1 MQNDTDK
8 CRLVS
13 EEKGITFD
21 LVKVETS
28 NAYVL
33 VKDESNDE
41 AANANASDEEKGGNT
56 EARLLREK
64 NTFFL
69 ECLESKVNLESEIQL
84 ILREYVYPTVKEGI
98 SVNEL
103 SSKLMHSKKQI
114 QDTLDKTNAFK
125 FQSAETNSEG
135 CSYGI
140 LSEET
145 EREVWFVI
153 QGVLAEWSGG
163 ADYAGKGVDLSQMV
177 KEVLNRDDDEDH
189 SYGTLLE
196 ESVVRHCLEKC
207 SVEVIDGCAKL
218 SVDYIARILAHYI
231 FNLQT
236 APWEQKKFIE
246 TWHNLMPG
254 VGGMYEPKLDVLQG
268 ISVTVSEVSPMET
281 NESAQVLVDEKEPV
295 LYQKYFPIQSLPTT
309 QEGRFKALFKER
321 KRWKFDDLEPYLE
334 DLVENSSFKTTQE
347 LLVVFARVAQKEKDD
362 EDCTDWYVAK

>member
-41 AANANASDEEKGGNT
+41 AANANASDEEKGGNK

-218 SVDYIARILAHYI
+218 SVDY
-231 FNLQT
+231 
-236 APWEQKKFIE
+236 
-246 TWHNLMPG
+246 
-254 VGGMYEPKLDVLQG
+254 
-268 ISVTVSEVSPMET
+268 VSSINT
-281 NESAQVLVDEKEPV
+281 FQC
-295 LYQKYFPIQSLPTT
+295 F
-309 QEGRFKALFKER
+309 
-321 KRWKFDDLEPYLE
+321 
-334 DLVENSSFKTTQE
+334 
-347 LLVVFARVAQKEKDD
+347 
-362 EDCTDWYVAK
+362 